1 MSTIIP
7 HPNTPQLKVID
18 AYLTS
23 LATFNLTRLQTL
35 TTDDFHMITA
45 PASMKV
51 PDKTKKEDIA
61 FLEKLKENL
70 GGKHLEVSGA
80 PGDVPLVQN
89 ADLSVRQYTVYDVVD
104 GAGKTWVHV
113 SLFNFREL
121 TDLRLI
127 SRHSSRQS

>member
-70 GGKHLEVSGA
+70 GGKHLKVSGA
-80 PGDVPLVQN
+80 PGDVPFVQN
-89 ADLSVRQYTVYDVVD
+89 ADLFDSIPYTMSSTERGRPGSMY
-104 GAGKTWVHV
+104 H
-113 SLFNFREL
+113 SLIFEN
-121 TDLRLI
+121 
-127 SRHSSRQS
+127 